1 MQPASEPMR
10 IGGDT
15 APDSGDYMYLDR
27 SAGRTAGRFGAVV
40 VACAAL
46 FTAAGC
52 STDAGSGTRV
62 APDTPDA
69 RASTAAADKAAG
81 GQDDG
86 AGKASGARPVPS
98 TPEPAALAQARVN
111 IRDGQTVGVGMPI
124 SVTFSQPVPAA
135 DRKGVESWLRV
146 QTSSGTMGAW
156 SWVKDHNLLD
166 GQRVDFRPGTTYWQ
180 PGTQI
185 TLRLGSHG
193 ARHFTIGR
201 SLVAT
206 VDAKTHMM
214 TVRTGGTAQRIPVT
228 TGAPGT
234 DTWNGTMVVMDKQ
247 PKVYMDSRTVG
258 LGDTY
263 HDYYYWAVHLTTSG
277 TYVHQNPRANTE
289 AGHRN
294 VTHGC
299 VGLASNGTAQRFY
312 DQVRT
317 GDVVTVTGADKDRV
331 AAGNGYGDWNLTWK
345 QWLAHSEAG
354 ATTTA

>member
-1 MQPASEPMR
+1 
-10 IGGDT
+10 
-15 APDSGDYMYLDR
+15 MYLDR
-27 SAGRTAGRFGAVV
+27 SAGRAAGRFGAVV

-46 FTAAGC
+46 FSAAGC
-52 STDAGSGTRV
+52 STDAGTGIRAATD
-62 APDTPDA
+62 APTS

-81 GQDDG
+81 GHGDG
-86 AGKASGARPVPS
+86 AGKASAARPAPS
-98 TPEPAALAQARVN
+98 GPEPAVLAQARVN
-111 IRDGQTVGVGMPI
+111 MSDGQTVGVGMPI
-124 SVTFSQPVPAA
+124 SVTFSRPVPAA
-135 DRKGVESWLRV
+135 ERKDVEGWLRV
-146 QTSSGTMGAW
+146 QTSSGTSGAW
-156 SWVKDHNLLD
+156 SWVNDDAHLD
-166 GQRVDFRPGTTYWQ
+166 GQRVDFRPRTTYWQ
-180 PGTQI
+180 SGTRI

-234 DTWNGTMVVMDKQ
+234 DTWNGTMVVMGKQ

-263 HDYYYWAVHLTTSG
+263 HGYYYWAVHLTTSG

-299 VGLASNGTAQRFY
+299 VGLASDGTAQRFY
-312 DQVRT
+312 DRIRI
-317 GDVVTVTGADKDRV
+317 GDVITVTGADKGVV
-331 AAGNGYGDWNLTWK
+331 ATGNGYGDWNLTWK
-345 QWLAHSEAG
+345 RWLAHSAFG